1 MRKYFFIVLA
11 LLLCGALPAGA
22 AQAQTINGS
31 ISGVVTDQQGAAVS
45 GARITATNAATGAA
59 REAFTNQEGLY
70 RIAGL
75 PIGAYSVKVEQTG
88 FQPQVNERVEVNV
101 TVDAAANFTLNAGAV
116 QEVVTVTETAALLE
130 TTQSQVSKVVDSTR
144 ILELPGRNNLNGLA
158 LLNPGVLP
166 NQNGRPG
173 SGFAVNGNRTR
184 SNNFTIDG
192 ANNNDQSLSIP
203 RQALPPEAI
212 GEFQMI
218 TNTFAAE
225 FGRNAGSFVNVI
237 TRSGTNDF
245 HGIAHFTWTG
255 NGLNTLTTAQER
267 TYKAQR
273 AAGRSDK
280 EALRLA
286 RSVTAQSQYGGTL
299 GGPIKKDHTQF
310 FTSLDFNPLR
320 TTVSNVS
327 RVAIT
332 QQGVDNLRANAAR
345 FAPGA
350 LDYLLKTFPVAN
362 DPTPQGSINVTD
374 PTTGATITAV
384 PFQRY
389 NRTLNSGLPFGTDFW
404 RYLAK
409 VNTRINSKDTLS
421 FRYLIDDF
429 NDPGAPA
436 SIPGQE
442 IGQTT
447 RNQSFTINDVYA
459 ITTKLIN
466 ESRLTYSRRNIDFPE
481 KLPTGFIINGVG
493 GAFTIGNQAFPQ
505 FRVDNSY
512 ELTDNVSYVSGNHT
526 WKFGANAMRYDLNSF
541 FAPLLRG
548 QITYP
553 SLSAMLFDRNALY
566 EQYAGTGSV
575 PARTYEVGLFA
586 QDDWRVNQ
594 DLTLNLGL
602 RYEFVTSPFGFFS
615 NAESDL
621 NNFGPRVGLAWN
633 PKGALDGRF
642 VVRAGFAVSFDQVFQ
657 NILLNTARNYPRG
670 VQIAVGPVNGARPYN
685 GLPPAPGPEE
695 YARRGGDPNLLPL
708 RLFSPNK
715 RIAQPMSRQWTLGVQ
730 YQLGADYVVKID
742 YIGTKGDNLVREVE
756 QNIGFNA
763 PLGNGLRKDPTKGSI
778 LVGDGYA
785 DSIYHAGQVTV
796 EKRMSKTRF
805 GQFTFNANYTWSAFI
820 SDSDDVLGG
829 TLNRT
834 LPADPR
840 NPKLDRARSGFDQ
853 PHRFVLSGVYVTPE
867 LFAGQRGLNRLFSG
881 WQLSAVTTLASG
893 TPYTVLNANNALG
906 ILPGQIATIAGS
918 QRVSINPGNPNG
930 QFPLVTGVNASGAL
944 INPNAYFIANRV
956 NSGVLGTLGA
966 NTQRTGGVI
975 NTDLSLVKNIKTFSE
990 SQRLQLRWEMAN
1002 VFNRRNFTIVPANTA
1017 SDNTNMD
1024 LFLNLGQTN
1033 VAGRAML
1040 FTLRYFF

>member
-11 LLLCGALPAGA
+11 PLLCGVLSSSA
-22 AQAQTINGS
+22 AQAQTIYGS
-31 ISGVVTDQQGAAVS
+31 ISGVVTDQQGAAIH
-45 GARITATNAATGAA
+45 GAKVTATNAATGAA

-88 FQPQVNERVEVNV
+88 FQPQIIERVEVSV
-101 TVDAAANFTLNAGAV
+101 AVDSAANFTLAAGAV

-203 RQALPPEAI
+203 RQVLPPEAI

-255 NGLNTLTTAQER
+255 NGLNALTTNEER

-280 EALRLA
+280 QALRLA
-286 RSVTAQSQYGGTL
+286 RSVTTTSQYGGTL
-299 GGPIKKDHTQF
+299 GGPVKKDHTHF
-310 FTSLDFNPLR
+310 FTSLDFNPFR

-332 QQGVDNLRANAAR
+332 QQGVDNLKASAAQ

-362 DPTPQGSINVTD
+362 DPTPQGSVNVTD
-374 PTTGATITAV
+374 PTRGATITSV

-389 NRTLNSGLPFGTDFW
+389 NRTLNAGLGFGTDFW

-409 VNTRINSKDTLS
+409 VTTRVNSKDNLS
-421 FRYLIDDF
+421 FRYLVDDF
-429 NDPGAPA
+429 QNPGAPA

-459 ITTKLIN
+459 VTTKLIN
-466 ESRLTYSRRNIDFPE
+466 ESRLTYSRRNINFPE
-481 KLPTGFIINGVG
+481 KLPTAFAVGGVG
-493 GAFTIGNQAFPQ
+493 NAFTIGNQAFPQ

-512 ELTDNVSYVSGNHT
+512 ELTDNVSYNSGNHGL
-526 WKFGANAMRYDLNSF
+526 KFGVNAMRYDLNSF
-541 FAPLLRG
+541 FAPNLRG
-548 QITYP
+548 SIVYP
-553 SLSAMLFDRNALY
+553 SLSALLFDRNATFS
-566 EQYAGTGSV
+566 QYAGTGSV
-575 PARTYEVGLFA
+575 PARTYETGLFA
-586 QDDWRVNQ
+586 QDDWRVNP
-594 DLTLNLGL
+594 DVTLNLGL
-602 RYEFVTSPFGFFS
+602 RYEYVTTPFGFFS

-621 NNFGPRVGLAWN
+621 NNFGPRLGLAWN
-633 PKGALDGRF
+633 PKGFRDGRF
-642 VVRAGFAVSFDQVFQ
+642 VLRAGYAVSYDQIFQ
-657 NILLNTARNYPRG
+657 NVLLNVSRNYPRG
-670 VQIAVGPVNGARPYN
+670 VTITTGPVNGARPYN
-685 GLPPAPGPEE
+685 GLPTTPGPEE
-695 YARRGGDPNLLPL
+695 FVRRGGDPNKLAL

-715 RIAQPMSRQWTLGVQ
+715 RIGQPMSQQWTLGVQ

-742 YIGTKGDNLVREVE
+742 YIGTRGSNLVREFE
-756 QNIGFNA
+756 QNIGFNT
-763 PLGNGLRKDPTKGSI
+763 PLGNGQRKDPTKDSI

-785 DSIYHAGQVTV
+785 SSIYHAGQLTV
-796 EKRMSKTRF
+796 EKRFSRTRF
-805 GQFTFNANYTWSAFI
+805 GQFTFNGNYTWSAFI
-820 SDSDDVLGG
+820 NDSDDVLGG
-829 TLNRT
+829 QINRT

-840 NPKLDRARSGFDQ
+840 NPELDRARSGFDQ
-853 PHRFVLSGVYVTPE
+853 PHRFVLSGVYIVPE
-867 LFAGQRGLNRLFSG
+867 MFATNSFANRALSG
-881 WQLSAVTTLASG
+881 WELSTITTLASG

-906 ILPGQIATIAGS
+906 ILPGQIGTITDS
-918 QRVSINPGNPNG
+918 QRVSINPNG
-930 QFPLVTGVNASGAL
+930 QFPLVTGVNANGAL

-966 NTQRTGGVI
+966 NTQRTGGTV
-975 NTDLSLVKNIKTFSE
+975 NVDASVVKNIKTFSE
-990 SQRLQLRWEMAN
+990 NQRLQLRWEITN
-1002 VFNRRNFTIVPANTA
+1002 LFNRRNFIVVPANVA
-1017 SDNTNMD
+1017 SDNTNMT

-1033 VAGRAML
+1033 VVGRAMV

>member
-11 LLLCGALPAGA
+11 LLLCGVLPAGV

-59 REAFTNQEGLY
+59 RAAFTNQEGLY

-88 FQPQVNERVEVNV
+88 FQPQLIERVEVSV
-101 TVDAAANFTLNAGAV
+101 AVDAAANFTLSAGAV
-116 QEVVTVTETAALLE
+116 QEVVTVMETAALLE
-130 TTQSQVSKVVDSTR
+130 TTQSQVSKVVDSAR

-255 NGLNTLTTAQER
+255 NGLNALTTNQER

-332 QQGVDNLRANAAR
+332 QQGVDNLRANAAL

-362 DPTPQGSINVTD
+362 DPTPQGSVNVTD
-374 PTTGATITAV
+374 PATGATITTA

-481 KLPTGFIINGVG
+481 KLPTGFLVNGVG

-526 WKFGANAMRYDLNSF
+526 WKFGVNAMRYDLNSF

-553 SLSAMLFDRNALY
+553 SLSAMLYDRSALY

-575 PARTYEVGLFA
+575 PARTYETGLFA

-602 RYEFVTSPFGFFS
+602 RYEYVTTPFGFFS

-642 VVRAGFAVSFDQVFQ
+642 VVRAGFAVSYDQVFQ

-670 VQIAVGPVNGARPYN
+670 VQIAAGPVNGARPYN

-715 RIAQPMSRQWTLGVQ
+715 RIAQPMSRQWTLGAQ

-756 QNIGFNA
+756 QNIGFNP
-763 PLGNGLRKDPTKGSI
+763 PLGNGQRKDPTKGSI

-820 SDSDDVLGG
+820 SDSDDILGAA
-829 TLNRT
+829 LNRT

-867 LFAGQRGLNRLFSG
+867 LFAGQRGLDRLFSG
-881 WQLSAVTTLASG
+881 WELSTITTLASG

-918 QRVSINPGNPNG
+918 QRVSINPNG

-956 NSGVLGTLGA
+956 NSGVLGALGA

>member
-1 MRKYFFIVLA
+1 MQKYFFIVLA
-11 LLLCGALPAGA
+11 LLCVALSARTA
-22 AQAQTINGS
+22 SAQTIYGS
-31 ISGVVTDQQGAAVS
+31 ISGVVTDQQGAAVP
-45 GARITATNAATGAA
+45 GAKVTATNAATGAA
-59 REAFTNQEGLY
+59 REAITNQEGLY
-70 RIAGL
+70 RVAGL
-75 PIGAYSVKVEQTG
+75 PIGSYSVKVEKTG
-88 FQPQVNERVEVNV
+88 FQQQVNERVEVSV
-101 TVDAAANFTLNAGAV
+101 AVDSAANFTLGAGGV
-116 QEVVTVTETAALLE
+116 QEVVTVTESAALLE
-130 TTQSQVSKVVDSTR
+130 TTQSQVAKVVDSTR

-184 SNNFTIDG
+184 SNNFTMDG

-203 RQALPPEAI
+203 RQVLPPEAI

-237 TRSGTNDF
+237 TRSGTNEF
-245 HGIAHFTWTG
+245 HGIAHFNWFG
-255 NGLNTLTTAQER
+255 NGLNALTTAEER

-286 RSVTAQSQYGGTL
+286 RSVTVTSQYGGTL
-299 GGPIKKDHTQF
+299 GGPIKKDHTHF
-310 FTSLDFNPLR
+310 FTSLDFNPFR

-327 RVAIT
+327 RVAFT
-332 QQGVDNLRANAAR
+332 QQAVDNLKANAAL

-350 LDYLLKTFPVAN
+350 LDFLLKTFPVAN
-362 DPTPQGSINVTD
+362 DPTPQGSVNVTD
-374 PTTGATITAV
+374 PTTGATITTV

-389 NRTLNSGLPFGTDFW
+389 NRTLNQGLANGTDFW

-409 VNTRINSKDTLS
+409 ITTRINSKDNLS

-429 NDPGAPA
+429 QNPGAPA

-442 IGQTT
+442 VGQTT

-466 ESRLTYSRRNIDFPE
+466 ESRLTYSRRNINFPE
-481 KLPTGFIINGVG
+481 NLPTALAVNGVG
-493 GAFTIGNQAFPQ
+493 NAFTIGNPNLPQ

-512 ELTDNVSYVSGNHT
+512 ELTDNISYISGKHAL
-526 WKFGANAMRYDLNSF
+526 KFGVNALRYDLNSF
-541 FAPLLRG
+541 FAPNLRG
-548 QITYP
+548 SIVYP
-553 SLSAMLFDRNALY
+553 SLSGLLFDRNAAY
-566 EQYAGTGSV
+566 TQFAGTGSV
-575 PARTYEVGLFA
+575 PARTYETGLFA
-586 QDDWRVNQ
+586 QDDWRVNP

-602 RYEFVTSPFGFFS
+602 RYEYVTTPFDFFS

-621 NNFGPRVGLAWN
+621 NNFGPRLGLAWN
-633 PKGALDGRF
+633 PKGFRNGRF
-642 VVRAGFAVSFDQVFQ
+642 VLRAGYGVSYDQIFQ

-670 VQIAVGPVNGARPYN
+670 VTIATGPVNGARPYN
-685 GLPPAPGPEE
+685 GLPAAPSPEE
-695 YARRGGDPNLLPL
+695 YVRRGNNPDLLPL

-715 RIAQPMSRQWTLGVQ
+715 RMAQPRSQQWTLGVQ
-730 YQLGADYVVKID
+730 YQLGRDYVVKLD
-742 YIGTKGDNLVREVE
+742 YIGTRGSSLVREIE

-763 PLGNGLRKDPTKGSI
+763 PLGNGQRKDPTKGSI

-785 DSIYHAGQVTV
+785 SSIFHAGQVTV
-796 EKRMSKTRF
+796 EKRFSQTRF
-805 GQFTFNANYTWSAFI
+805 GQFGFNGNYTWSAFI

-829 TLNRT
+829 QLNRT

-840 NPKLDRARSGFDQ
+840 NPQLDRARSGFDQ
-853 PHRFVLSGVYVTPE
+853 PHRFVLSGVYIVPE
-867 LFAGQRGLNRLFSG
+867 LFAGQRLVNRVLSG
-881 WQLSAVTTLASG
+881 WELSTITTLASG

-906 ILPGQIATIAGS
+906 ILGGGAVPTITDS
-918 QRVSINPGNPNG
+918 QRVSINPAG
-930 QFPLVTGVNASGAL
+930 QFPLVTGVNANGTL

-966 NTQRTGGVI
+966 NTQRTGGTANI
-975 NTDLSLVKNIKTFSE
+975 DLSVVKNIKTLE
-990 SQRLQLRWEMAN
+990 NQRLQLRWELTN
-1002 VFNRRNFTIVPANTA
+1002 LFNRRNFTTVPASVA

-1033 VAGRAML
+1033 VVGRAML